1 MEGDTLKIVKLNVY
15 CSFFIYKFSRQ
26 GYAYKVITKLAG
38 LENDPDVKYK
48 SREEQV
54 LLLQQVMAATDA
66 EVGEEEVLVGAGGGT
81 RK

>member
-1 MEGDTLKIVKLNVY
+1 M
-15 CSFFIYKFSRQ
+15 
-26 GYAYKVITKLAG
+26 ITKLAG

-66 EVGEEEVLVGAGGGT
+66 EVGEEELPIGAAGGNWAAF
-81 RK
+81 

>member
-1 MEGDTLKIVKLNVY
+1 
-15 CSFFIYKFSRQ
+15 
-26 GYAYKVITKLAG
+26 VITKLAG